1 MLVSLDPS
9 YKVDSQHWEETGS
22 NASEW
27 AVWCWLLP
35 AALCLSVPCLPAPV
49 HTHPQLACPATCWR
63 CLALQTEDISSLSS
77 SVLCIWS
84 FYVPSQLRAHACL
97 SKTIE
102 NFCMVGAK
110 DFFPYAPFK
119 PQVVSFDVEFGQ
131 SLCDHRNPLW
141 RVREP
146 RPRGSVLLLCKLYR
160 SYDSFTYPRNHLEKA
175 QTSLTLWQI
184 LCDRHPGII
193 IHRSPWSGICDFN
206 SVLCLQ
212 WELKHRTQKKKQWVL

>member
-110 DFFPYAPFK
+110 DFF
-119 PQVVSFDVEFGQ
+119 
-131 SLCDHRNPLW
+131 SLCSLQASSGEFWCEIWTKFMWSQKPTVKSKRA
-141 RVREP
+141 
-146 RPRGSVLLLCKLYR
+146 
-160 SYDSFTYPRNHLEKA
+160 KA
-175 QTSLTLWQI
+175 TRQCFTSLQTVQELW
-184 LCDRHPGII
+184 
-193 IHRSPWSGICDFN
+193 
-206 SVLCLQ
+206 
-212 WELKHRTQKKKQWVL
+212 